1 MPQDNS
7 LQPRLA
13 ELLER
18 IFNSSLEDA
27 PGVLQAI
34 TAQLKPSHYVPVQKK
49 LCKRLREKR
58 GLSAT
63 AAMLVA
69 CILHRTG
76 FRPQR
81 IMHFISIYLPSVVS
95 LAQFQFLFSSIFN
108 EIVPIPESI
117 LYDITQYTYLEKKLL
132 AKKSVEIALKLMEN
146 KTPSIL
152 LYLYLLSLREDLSNE
167 NVELILLVLKT
178 YCPSFKPRERGIGIS
193 QEEYEEIQEAYRIA
207 QEKKRITHR
216 LPGTPDTGKAVEK
229 VDRDSA
235 SYFLDKYFSDEALA
249 KQIVQNGKDRL
260 KHVEPNRTLV
270 VNAQREAEK
279 RPAFAAERSVK
290 KKAKKAARSAEK
302 PTRPAPSVLRINTQ
316 ELGKSSRSKKKQT
329 TKKWSRGK
337 AAILLGVPAIIAAIL
352 LLLFLVLLPRQRRS
366 TSSGTAGLEKSATAP
381 VVESPPLEPAQSPPV
396 QAKPPVSSKTIP
408 YMVKGGDSLWKIY
421 QSLKQAGKVKQSWED
436 FVRSV
441 PQESGIRD
449 PDRIYP
455 GNTIKV
461 IPSE

>member
-1 MPQDNS
+1 MPHDKS

-18 IFNSSLEDA
+18 IYESSLEDA
-27 PGVLQAI
+27 PGVLKEI
-34 TAQLKPSHYVPVQKK
+34 TAQLKPSNYVPVQKK
-49 LCKRLREKR
+49 LCKRLRGKR
-58 GLSAT
+58 GLSTT
-63 AAMLVA
+63 AVMLVA

-81 IMHFISIYLPSVVS
+81 IMHFISIYLPSIVS
-95 LAQFQFLFSSIFN
+95 LAQFQFLFSSIFS
-108 EIVPIPESI
+108 ETVPIPESI
-117 LYDITQYTYLEKKLL
+117 LYDVTQYTYLEKRLL

-207 QEKKRITHR
+207 QKKQRVTHR
-216 LPGTPDTGKAVEK
+216 EPGAPEAERVEEK
-229 VDRDSA
+229 VDRNSA

-249 KQIVQNGKDRL
+249 KQIVQNGKDHP
-260 KHVEPNRTLV
+260 KSAE
-270 VNAQREAEK
+270 EAKKIMAGADLGGGESPAPFK
-279 RPAFAAERSVK
+279 GKSAKKPARPASKSGHGKSASSQK
-290 KKAKKAARSAEK
+290 KKW
-302 PTRPAPSVLRINTQ
+302 
-316 ELGKSSRSKKKQT
+316 GKS
-329 TKKWSRGK
+329 WIRGK
-337 AAILLGVPAIIAAIL
+337 TAVLLGVPAVIAAIL
-352 LLLFLVLLPRQRRS
+352 LLLFLVLLPRQRRA
-366 TSSGTAGLEKSATAP
+366 TSSETEGLDKSAAAP
-381 VVESPPLEPAQSPPV
+381 VVESPPSEPAQSPPV
-396 QAKPPVSSKTIP
+396 PAKPSVSGQTIP

-421 QSLKQAGKVKQSWED
+421 HSLKQAGKVKGSWED

-441 PQESGIRD
+441 PQESGIHD

-455 GNTIKV
+455 GNTITV
-461 IPSE
+461 TPSE

>member
-1 MPQDNS
+1 MPHDNS

-18 IFNSSLEDA
+18 IYKSSLEDA
-27 PGVLQAI
+27 PGILKEI
-34 TAQLKPSHYVPVQKK
+34 TAQLKPLHYVPLQKK

-58 GLSAT
+58 GLSTT

-108 EIVPIPESI
+108 ETVPIPESI
-117 LYDITQYTYLEKKLL
+117 LYDISQYTYLEKKLL

-193 QEEYEEIQEAYRIA
+193 HEEYEEIEEAYRIA
-207 QEKKRITHR
+207 KEKKRITHR
-216 LPGTPDTGKAVEK
+216 IPGTPEAKRIGEK
-229 VDRDSA
+229 VDGVSA

-249 KQIVQNGKDRL
+249 KQIVQTAKDRP
-260 KHVEPNRTLV
+260 K
-270 VNAQREAEK
+270 
-279 RPAFAAERSVK
+279 SVGA
-290 KKAKKAARSAEK
+290 AKKIKVGARLGGGESLAPLGVKSAKK
-302 PTRPAPSVLRINTQ
+302 PARPAPGVLRSNTRRR
-316 ELGKSSRSKKKQT
+316 EKSASPQKKKSG
-329 TKKWSRGK
+329 KNRSRGK
-337 AAILLGVPAIIAAIL
+337 TAVLLGVPAVIAAIL
-352 LLLFLVLLPRQRRS
+352 LLLFLVFIPRQSRS
-366 TSSGTAGLEKSATAP
+366 TSSGTAGLDKSATGP
-381 VVESPPLEPAQSPPV
+381 VVESPPSEPAQSPPAP
-396 QAKPPVSSKTIP
+396 AKPSVSGRTIP
-408 YMVKGGDSLWKIY
+408 YTVKGGDTLWKIFL
-421 QSLKQAGKVKQSWED
+421 SMKQTGKVKESWQD
-436 FVRSV
+436 FLRSV
-441 PQESGIRD
+441 PRESGIRD
-449 PDRIYP
+449 PDLIYP
-455 GNTIKV
+455 GNAITIP
-461 IPSE
+461 PSE